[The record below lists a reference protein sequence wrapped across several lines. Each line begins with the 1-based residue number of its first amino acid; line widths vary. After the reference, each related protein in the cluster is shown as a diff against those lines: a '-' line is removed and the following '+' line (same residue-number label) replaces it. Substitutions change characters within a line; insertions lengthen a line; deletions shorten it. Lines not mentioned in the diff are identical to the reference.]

1 LGLSISKKI
10 VELMNGSIQIK
21 SKLNKGTQFI
31 VTVPFMIEKLQSIEK
46 QTIYVDSNLL
56 KNKIILIA
64 DDNEENRLVAK
75 EILLSFNNSIKIME
89 ASDGNEVIKLLFK
102 KIPDI
107 LFIDLD
113 MPNLNGIETTQ
124 QIRKN
129 KKYDRIKIIGN
140 TASLSTFT
148 YEEFTVLGFDDFIY
162 KPYKA
167 ENLIYKIQ
175 EVSK

>member
-1 LGLSISKKI
+1 
-10 VELMNGSIQIK
+10 
-21 SKLNKGTQFI
+21 
-31 VTVPFMIEKLQSIEK
+31 
-46 QTIYVDSNLL
+46 
-56 KNKIILIA
+56 
-64 DDNEENRLVAK
+64 
-75 EILLSFNNSIKIME
+75 ME